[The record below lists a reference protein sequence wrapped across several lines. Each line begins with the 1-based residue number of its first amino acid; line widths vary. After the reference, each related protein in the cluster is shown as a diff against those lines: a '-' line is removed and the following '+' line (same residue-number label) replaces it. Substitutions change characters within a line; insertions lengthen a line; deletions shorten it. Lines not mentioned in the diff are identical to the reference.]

1 MAAGTVFITTVF
13 HFNSK
18 IMGCFNVTT
27 NINGV
32 PYLSTTNVT
41 VTDTAVDFALG
52 FRRIQPVG
60 YFTVRIQDAIPDDA
74 TGTLPVTLTLNGVAR
89 ALTFFDGTPVTA
101 ADITGTG
108 IITVFNDRFNGILQI
123 TSALAA

>member
-1 MAAGTVFITTVF
+1 
-13 HFNSK
+13 
-18 IMGCFNVTT
+18 MGCFNVTT
-27 NINGV
+27 NVNGV

-41 VTDTAVDFALG
+41 VTDTAVNFALG

-60 YFTVRIQDAIPDDA
+60 YFTVRITDAIPADT
-74 TGTLPVTLTLNGVAR
+74 TGTLPVTLTLNGVTR
-89 ALTFFDGTPVTA
+89 ALTFFNGTPVTA

-108 IITVFNDRFNGILQI
+108 VITVFNDRFNGILQI

>member
-1 MAAGTVFITTVF
+1 
-13 HFNSK
+13 
-18 IMGCFNVTT
+18 MGCFNVTT
-27 NINGV
+27 NVNGV

-60 YFTVRIQDAIPDDA
+60 YFTIRIQDAIPDGT
-74 TGTLPVTLTLNGVAR
+74 TGTLPVTITLNGTTR
-89 ALTFFDGTPVTA
+89 ALTFFNGTPVTA
-101 ADITGTG
+101 ADLTGTG

-123 TSALAA
+123 VSVITA